1 MILQRY
7 YNSITILL
15 LSLPDRANRK
25 NWEFLENFE
34 VGGREVR
41 GEQMGKIGGF
51 FGENCGIYRIK
62 TFFLLFFAK
71 RFGDLK
77 KKY

>member
-25 NWEFLENFE
+25 NWEFLGNL
-34 VGGREVR
+34 GIGRR
-41 GEQMGKIGGF
+41 GLREGQMANIGGI
-51 FGENCGIYRIK
+51 FGENCGIYKIK
-62 TFFLLFFAK
+62 QVFLLFFAK
-71 RFGDLK
+71 RFGELK